1 MQVFSENDGTV
12 AALKKILD
20 QALEEG
26 QAKSLLVLSCDE
38 NGFTPDQ
45 LDPILKELPVP
56 VFGGTFPVVTNGTD
70 QLNRGSVVVAMD
82 RRADIYFV
90 PDVSKPETDFED
102 VLDSMVAEEDD
113 LKTLM
118 VFVDGLSE
126 RLSAFI
132 EGLYSV
138 FGLEINYVGGGAGSL
153 SFKQKP
159 CIITNDGLKE
169 DGAVLAAFNLESGVG
184 VSHGWFT
191 ISGPYKVTESEH
203 NVIKS
208 LDWKP
213 AFEVYREVV
222 EEHSGMQFTALPF
235 FDIAKAYPFGVA
247 KMGAERVVRD
257 PVALD
262 ADQGLV
268 CVGEIPEGVYV
279 DILHGK
285 ANNLIQAAGRA
296 LDRANKNYP
305 LRTLPAL
312 GLIMDC
318 ISRVLFLED
327 GFTSELTAMAM
338 PEIKFVGAC
347 SIGEIANSGKDYLE
361 FYNKTAVVAFLEG
374 E

>member
-138 FGLEINYVGGGAGSL
+138 FGLEINYVG
-153 SFKQKP
+153 
-159 CIITNDGLKE
+159 
-169 DGAVLAAFNLESGVG
+169 
-184 VSHGWFT
+184 
-191 ISGPYKVTESEH
+191 
-203 NVIKS
+203 
-208 LDWKP
+208 
-213 AFEVYREVV
+213 
-222 EEHSGMQFTALPF
+222 
-235 FDIAKAYPFGVA
+235 
-247 KMGAERVVRD
+247 
-257 PVALD
+257 
-262 ADQGLV
+262 
-268 CVGEIPEGVYV
+268 EI
-279 DILHGK
+279 
-285 ANNLIQAAGRA
+285 GRA
-296 LDRANKNYP
+296 H
-305 LRTLPAL
+305 
-312 GLIMDC
+312 
-318 ISRVLFLED
+318 V
-327 GFTSELTAMAM
+327 
-338 PEIKFVGAC
+338 
-347 SIGEIANSGKDYLE
+347 
-361 FYNKTAVVAFLEG
+361 
-374 E
+374 